1 MDIEILNIWLQHCVV
16 MKNAVYL
23 NNTYYVDK
31 HVIYIDILN
40 HFHNLK
46 LVAIWYIAS

>member
-1 MDIEILNIWLQHCVV
+1 MDIEILNIWLQHFVV

-31 HVIYIDILN
+31 YTIYIDILN
-40 HFHNLK
+40 HFHSLK
-46 LVAIWYIAS
+46 LVATVSSI